1 MNGRDQ
7 ILKATMGVLADL
19 GITPPTKGVETM
31 TQRETKNRAVLI
43 RIDATTAKAL
53 EALIQRWQQD
63 DPDTKLSNVV
73 RRAIVYTERA
83 TRPAAEKE

>member
-1 MNGRDQ
+1 MSGRDQ
-7 ILKATMGVLADL
+7 ILNATLGVLADL
-19 GITPPTKGVETM
+19 GITPPTKGVDTM
-31 TQRETKNRAVLI
+31 KETKNRAVLI

-63 DPDTKLSNVV
+63 DPDTKLSNAV